1 MDNKEEIK
9 VELTAEEL
17 DELMKDLPRI
27 LKELEREVNQKTDF
41 ISEKPE
47 SCFKP

>member
-1 MDNKEEIK
+1 MDKKEEIN

-27 LKELEREVNQKTDF
+27 LEELEREVNQKTDF
-41 ISEKPE
+41 IP
-47 SCFKP
+47 

>member
-1 MDNKEEIK
+1 MDKKEEIN

-27 LKELEREVNQKTDF
+27 LEELEREVN
-41 ISEKPE
+41 
-47 SCFKP
+47 